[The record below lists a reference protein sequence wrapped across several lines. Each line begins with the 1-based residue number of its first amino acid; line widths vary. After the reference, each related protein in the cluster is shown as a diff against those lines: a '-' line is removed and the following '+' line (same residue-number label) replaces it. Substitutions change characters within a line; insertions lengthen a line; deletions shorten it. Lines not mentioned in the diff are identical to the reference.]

1 MSMPVPVVT
10 LTLHDFGIATGSMMM
25 LGSRP
30 AGALSSIAEKRTQQ
44 GPDCFPGLAHHLR
57 RSWQFCQYSKGRL
70 SMGRDLPAT
79 VILVTTAV
87 AVAVPVISVPVAVA
101 VIPSISPPAIRGCVV
116 SIPVVPVVGIGVVIL
131 TAVSVPVT
139 ITVVAVIAVTI
150 SIAATMIVPV
160 GQAEQAGLARV
171 ERRLCG
177 PGVLPIVDCVGSLC
191 R

>member
-44 GPDCFPGLAHHLR
+44 GPDCFPGLVHHLR
-57 RSWQFCQYSKGRL
+57 RSWQSCQYSKGRL

-87 AVAVPVISVPVAVA
+87 AAAVPVISVPVSVA
-101 VIPSISPPAIRGCVV
+101 VIPSISPPAIRSCVV
-116 SIPVVPVVGIGVVIL
+116 SIPVIGIGVVIL

-139 ITVVAVIAVTI
+139 ITVVAVIAV
-150 SIAATMIVPV
+150 
-160 GQAEQAGLARV
+160 
-171 ERRLCG
+171 
-177 PGVLPIVDCVGSLC
+177 
-191 R
+191 